1 MWMAGIPNAKSWKK
15 VEITTLLLK
24 FLARRLNEI
33 VSVFLPLLFVE
44 KWGCIIKCGNQ
55 KLQNME
61 AEGGVT
67 IKTWMQSNG
76 NKCELIFANIFGP
89 LKIWT
94 SLLSRILIFFTN
106 AAFLFTFL
114 TNWQLP
120 LLTFKSNSS
129 QLKNHKLTVWL
140 RLHLLEIGASKK
152 DFKSAVKV
160 NQNWYN
166 H

>member
-1 MWMAGIPNAKSWKK
+1 MQKVEKK

-76 NKCELIFANIFGP
+76 NKCELIFANIFSP
-89 LKIWT
+89 LKVWT
-94 SLLSRILIFFTN
+94 SLLSRILNFFLQMHHFCLLFLLIGNYLCWHSKVTHLNWKIINWPFDYFFIF
-106 AAFLFTFL
+106 
-114 TNWQLP
+114 
-120 LLTFKSNSS
+120 
-129 QLKNHKLTVWL
+129 
-140 RLHLLEIGASKK
+140 
-152 DFKSAVKV
+152 
-160 NQNWYN
+160 
-166 H
+166 